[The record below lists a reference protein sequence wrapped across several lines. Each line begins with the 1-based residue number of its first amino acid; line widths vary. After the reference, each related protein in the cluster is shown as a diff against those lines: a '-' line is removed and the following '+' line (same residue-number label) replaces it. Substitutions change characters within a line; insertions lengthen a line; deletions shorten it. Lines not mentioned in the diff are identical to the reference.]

1 MSPVSDTAIAKIR
14 ARTEGSMD
22 GLVTIL
28 RGKPGTLNKATGRVS
43 GITDARQIYGD
54 PVAAGTIGTVGGK
67 ARVHTVTGQGSLSL
81 GPGQIDVRQTTVS
94 IPWDADPV
102 YRDDIV
108 LVRSAGRDSSLTGAT
123 LRVVEVAGG
132 TLFGDARRLSCTL
145 WGRSAYW
152 DGDGS

>member
-1 MSPVSDTAIAKIR
+1 
-14 ARTEGSMD
+14 MD

-28 RGKPGTLNKATGRVS
+28 RGGPGVLDQNTGRVS
-43 GITDARQIYGD
+43 GMSNAVQIYGD
-54 PVAAGTIGTVGGK
+54 PVATGVIGTIGAK

-81 GPGQIDVRQTTVS
+81 GPGQIDIRQTTVS
-94 IPWDADPV
+94 IPWDAV
-102 YRDDIV
+102 AAQRDDIV
-108 LVRSAGRDSSLTGAT
+108 LVRSAGQDDEMVGAA
-123 LRVVEVAGG
+123 LRIVEVAGG